1 MIVLKRNESRPECR
15 PGSGLD
21 RRAGAGGSLSGGS
34 GGRYDIV
41 CDVTALVPY
50 DITYDSR
57 LLFTVDVIYVM
68 SYMIS

>member
-1 MIVLKRNESRPECR
+1 MQARE
-15 PGSGLD
+15 
-21 RRAGAGGSLSGGS
+21 RAGPPGRRRREPERRI
-34 GGRYDIV
+34 RYDIV

-68 SYMIS
+68 SYMISYHYDIIVSMIS